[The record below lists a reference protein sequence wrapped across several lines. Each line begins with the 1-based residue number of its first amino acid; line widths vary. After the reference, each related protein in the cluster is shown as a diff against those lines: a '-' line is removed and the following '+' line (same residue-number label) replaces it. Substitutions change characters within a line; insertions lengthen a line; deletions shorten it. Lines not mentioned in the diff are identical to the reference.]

1 MMKTS
6 PASSFLVITLST
18 GTGRWWPR
26 KWTLCLPIYSSLISS
41 SLSGGPIHYN
51 LCKFSKHRPQHI
63 IIMWMSPITI
73 SAQLCWD
80 WLEENFSVP
89 SSFESHHKQ
98 NSLKWKPS
106 NPPIKYVVVP
116 KFIQIHFWI
125 CINEIS
131 LQTKLREERRRK
143 LEIKKC
149 TLSIHRLLGTFVPS
163 TLQLECFKYSSIF
176 AEFSIEACS
185 ANLTLYWTS
194 SSSTRSY
201 TAFTSRSQH
210 FN

>member
-1 MMKTS
+1 MFK
-6 PASSFLVITLST
+6 P
-18 GTGRWWPR
+18 
-26 KWTLCLPIYSSLISS
+26 
-41 SLSGGPIHYN
+41 
-51 LCKFSKHRPQHI
+51 I

-201 TAFTSRSQH
+201 TAYASQSQH